1 MRRVC
6 SCRAT
11 FSIEPSRRAD
21 AMNLTD
27 ALTPHA
33 DGVVVA
39 LEVSPNARRDRFPNG
54 YNPWRRTIGCAVS
67 APPLDGRANRAV
79 VALVAD
85 ALGVEKSRV
94 ELIAGATSSQKR
106 VLIRGVTPGEA
117 AAVLARQ
124 A

>member
-1 MRRVC
+1 
-6 SCRAT
+6 
-11 FSIEPSRRAD
+11 
-21 AMNLTD
+21 MNLAD

-33 DGVVVA
+33 DGVVIA

-85 ALGVEKSRV
+85 AFGVGKSRV
-94 ELIAGATSSQKR
+94 ELIAGSSSPQKR

-117 AAVLARQ
+117 AALLARQ

>member
-1 MRRVC
+1 
-6 SCRAT
+6 
-11 FSIEPSRRAD
+11 
-21 AMNLTD
+21 MNLTD